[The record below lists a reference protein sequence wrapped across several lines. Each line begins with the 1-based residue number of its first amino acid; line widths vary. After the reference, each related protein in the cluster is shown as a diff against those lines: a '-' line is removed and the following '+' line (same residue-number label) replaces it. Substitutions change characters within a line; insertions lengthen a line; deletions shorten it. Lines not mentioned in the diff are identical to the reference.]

1 MRSPGLLMGLEPQ
14 RWHLLAIQF
23 GIQLEHELGYDFWN
37 HFGDR
42 HGLGFQFEDELE
54 KQLKASLNLT
64 YSQVQMNLEPQ
75 LGNPLEDQ
83 LLYQLDDQLG
93 VQLWNQLWSQFE
105 DQLRYQLWSQLEY
118 QLRYQLCGQLWSQ
131 LHEP

>member
-1 MRSPGLLMGLEPQ
+1 MGLEPQ

-93 VQLWNQLWSQFE
+93 VQLWNQLWSQFGNWLWTQLR
-105 DQLRYQLWSQLEY
+105 DQLWTQLGSRLWKQLN
-118 QLRYQLCGQLWSQ
+118 
-131 LHEP
+131 EP